1 MDINSFNSNKKKSGK
16 GKIEYVYADITDEDQ
31 MKEKIRYIQKK
42 YKKIDILI
50 NNASIDYK
58 PKKNLENSSFEET
71 TLENWLY
78 EINVGLTGAFI
89 CSKLISKYMINRKS
103 GIILNI
109 SSDLSVIAPDQRL
122 YSHLNSFKPV
132 TYTITPF
139 NTLSAAS
146 SQPI

>member
-1 MDINSFNSNKKKSGK
+1 MKRFSLKNKVAIITGGAGFFGTQICTALVELNCKVILLDINSFNSNKKKSGK

-89 CSKLISKYMINRKS
+89 CSKLISKWC
-103 GIILNI
+103 LF
-109 SSDLSVIAPDQRL
+109 QC
-122 YSHLNSFKPV
+122 
-132 TYTITPF
+132 
-139 NTLSAAS
+139 
-146 SQPI
+146 